1 MLADYLC
8 KTRKIATVLLLMM
21 MAMGATACLSD
32 SAPLDHAYASLLGDR
47 DVSPA
52 HAMLELHC
60 ATVVL
65 FTVIVL
71 VLMPL
76 SILYADP
83 LALHCTPRTLP
94 LFRPPE
100 HATR

>member
-1 MLADYLC
+1 MLAGYLC
-8 KTRKIATVLLLMM
+8 KTRKIASVLLLLL
-21 MAMGATACLSD
+21 MALGAIVCLSD

-52 HAMLELHC
+52 HAMIELHC

-83 LALHCTPRTLP
+83 LALHCTPQTLP

-100 HATR
+100 YATR

>member
-1 MLADYLC
+1 MLAGCLY
-8 KTRKIATVLLLMM
+8 KTRKIASVLLLLMM
-21 MAMGATACLSD
+21 ALGAIVCLSD

-52 HAMLELHC
+52 HAMIELHC

-83 LALHCTPRTLP
+83 LALYCSPRTLP